1 MTPRIERAEGT
12 VMAVNSYLI
21 HGPDGII
28 VVDGQLT
35 VSDALAV
42 RKAVERTGRALAGIL
57 ITHPHP
63 DHYAGAGVIA
73 SPEVPILATAAVARV
88 VHRDDALKDTIVGP
102 MMGEQWPARR

>member
-1 MTPRIERAEGT
+1 MTPRIERVEGT

-42 RKAVERTGRALAGIL
+42 SSAV
-57 ITHPHP
+57 
-63 DHYAGAGVIA
+63 D
-73 SPEVPILATAAVARV
+73 TAA
-88 VHRDDALKDTIVGP
+88 T
-102 MMGEQWPARR
+102 PA

>member
-1 MTPRIERAEGT
+1 MTPRIERVEGT

-35 VSDALAV
+35 ISDALAV
-42 RKAVERTGRALAGIL
+42 SSAVERSGRALAGVL

-63 DHYAGAGVIA
+63 DHYAGAGLIA
-73 SPEVPILATAAVARV
+73 P
-88 VHRDDALKDTIVGP
+88 
-102 MMGEQWPARR
+102 PA